1 MHPQLRAYRDNP
13 TRTVRSPKQGGAL
26 GIHGALI
33 VKRLLR
39 KDGHPSDVA
48 PALKQSAATDGPG
61 GEHCLPEHLG
71 CKMVGRAGL
80 EPAPSPY
87 KEPALTA

>member
-1 MHPQLRAYRDNP
+1 MFAYNDNRRP
-13 TRTVRSPKQGGAL
+13 FGPEVLGA
-26 GIHGALI
+26 
-33 VKRLLR
+33 KP
-39 KDGHPSDVA
+39 DPSDVA
-48 PALKQSAATDGPG
+48 PALKQSAATGGPG

>member
-1 MHPQLRAYRDNP
+1 MGKWMASERAFAQLADNRRP
-13 TRTVRSPKQGGAL
+13 FGPKVLGAKPDP
-26 GIHGALI
+26 A
-33 VKRLLR
+33 
-39 KDGHPSDVA
+39 DVA